1 MHYLLKI
8 TETPRLQEDIDN
20 TRAKISQLLI
30 QSSDDIKS
38 LNFSSISTKDL
49 QLLFELYD
57 LLFFDNWFKY
67 NYKGQILFSL
77 SKRMSRSAGLTIC
90 PRNISKIKQENV
102 IIEIRIGINLIFNY
116 HATERMK
123 TVSGITSGSSLEAL
137 QLVFEHEICHLAEFL
152 LFNKSSCKNKRFKN
166 IAHNLFG
173 HTDSYHKLPTNTEIA
188 AEQLGFKLGAEVLF
202 YYKGKEIRG
211 ILYNIRK
218 RAIIFVIDKNGI
230 YSDKK
235 GIRYTKYYVPL
246 KSLKQSAEK
255 IIL

>member
-8 TETPRLQEDIDN
+8 TEKPRLQEDINN
-20 TRAKISQLLI
+20 TRTKISQLLI
-30 QSSDDIKS
+30 QSSDNIKS
-38 LNFSSISTKDL
+38 VNFSSISNNDL
-49 QLLFELYD
+49 RLLFDLYD
-57 LLFFDNWFKY
+57 LLFFDNWFKD

-116 HATERMK
+116 HSTERMK
-123 TVSGITSGSSLEAL
+123 MVSGITSSSSLEAL
-137 QLVFEHEICHLAEFL
+137 QLVFEHEICHLVEFL
-152 LFNKSSCKNKRFKN
+152 LYKKSSCKNKRFKN

-188 AEQLGFKLGAEVLF
+188 VEQLGFKLGDEVSF
-202 YYKGKEIRG
+202 NYKGKEKRG

-218 RAIIFVIDKNGI
+218 RAIIFVMDKNGV
-230 YSDKK
+230 YSDKN
-235 GIRYTKYYVPL
+235 GMRYTKYYVPL
-246 KSLKQSAEK
+246 KSLKESEE
-255 IIL
+255 